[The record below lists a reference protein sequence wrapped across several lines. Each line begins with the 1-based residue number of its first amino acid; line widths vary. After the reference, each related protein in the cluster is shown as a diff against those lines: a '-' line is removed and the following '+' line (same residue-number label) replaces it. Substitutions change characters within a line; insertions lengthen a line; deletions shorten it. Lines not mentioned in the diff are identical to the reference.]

1 MIPGAWFP
9 YLVAGGKVITGGGG
23 AASLESSFGPIVE
36 FVHDNTG
43 QYHLTL
49 RGPGIPSF
57 ALHNGFCI
65 VSCAQTGNIAT
76 AIVTTATNVDFRTQL
91 HDGTDSDV
99 PFNFLIFATER
110 LGPTP

>member
-76 AIVTTATNVDFRTQL
+76 AIVTTLVTPTSSTVRPIIGPRTFPPSS
-91 HDGTDSDV
+91 T
-99 PFNFLIFATER
+99 
-110 LGPTP
+110 